1 MSGADDPV
9 GDFGKGIQKAY
20 DAFWQNGIKAVQM
33 KLYEN
38 DRHEILNETDYMTVY
53 EDILDMDKGKLPKLP
68 LSSLFMPPLVHSP
81 TYKVKT
87 DHLHDNRQN
96 PRCRIGR

>member
-1 MSGADDPV
+1 MSRGISYVHKQKNIQKIPSALPILLVSGADDPV

-53 EDILDMDKGKLPKLP
+53 EDIWTWIKGKL
-68 LSSLFMPPLVHSP
+68 S
-81 TYKVKT
+81 
-87 DHLHDNRQN
+87 
-96 PRCRIGR
+96 